1 MDRRLVPP
9 IFSRPPATY
18 DQLYFSDLVRG
29 LISFVTFVQAVGEG
43 RQTTLVLTNL
53 QSNDY
58 GLEPGTIFVVDG
70 VLRVP
75 LPNRPYVA
83 GVSATSAVGSVSVTV

>member
-1 MDRRLVPP
+1 MDRRLIPP

-43 RQTTLVLTNL
+43 RQTTIVLTNL
-53 QSNDY
+53 ASNDY
-58 GLEPGTIFVVDG
+58 GLEPGTVFQVDG
-70 VLRVP
+70 ALRVP
-75 LPNRPYVA
+75 IPNRPYPA
-83 GVSATSAVGSVSVTV
+83 GVQANAAVGGVTVTV